1 MKEEKIKFAKVEY
14 KECNLVKVT
23 DLPFDDIIG
32 HTDNKQEYFTLENNN
47 IIYKR
52 LREELN
58 MQYSL
63 PRLGVSVDFGLGDI
77 CLEECTLE
85 DKKIF
90 KFYTIDRNVKFDYAE
105 FDNVKDAVKRLVEY
119 YKKNKFIYYSETAE
133 ECNLAVEMMLTIF
146 FETLNLNNVD
156 EKRHVLEKKK
166 NIN

>member
-1 MKEEKIKFAKVEY
+1 MNKLLEKSIKEKIVMKEEKIKFAKVEY
-14 KECNLVKVT
+14 KGCNLVKVT

-90 KFYTIDRNVKFDYAE
+90 KFYTVVFISDNHHYRNTGSC
-105 FDNVKDAVKRLVEY
+105 RWRT
-119 YKKNKFIYYSETAE
+119 ET
-133 ECNLAVEMMLTIF
+133 
-146 FETLNLNNVD
+146 
-156 EKRHVLEKKK
+156 
-166 NIN
+166 